1 MENDGCFPLVGTQF
15 RKASKDAER
24 SKIRYSIPE
33 SNTFTMQENASVDCA
48 DTVQAAGM
56 VCFQSFS
63 PEFGKEAVIYLVD
76 ALLVSE
82 KEQDKYG
89 C

>member
-1 MENDGCFPLVGTQF
+1 
-15 RKASKDAER
+15 
-24 SKIRYSIPE
+24 
-33 SNTFTMQENASVDCA
+33 MQENASVDCA

-63 PEFGKEAVIYLVD
+63 PEFGKEAVTYLVD
-76 ALLVSE
+76 AFLVSE
-82 KEQDKYG
+82 KEQDKYW